1 MQLPPFG
8 SQIKSG
14 RRPDHSFLYPSMLSS
29 LPRSHG
35 ARPAVHFLGRSGV
48 GSPPLRSP
56 VCVPANQWLRQ
67 QSNAVFAVS
76 RAENVEQA
84 QHSSSCCNRRVDGNE
99 TGLGDARALESGVAI
114 FSARCKEGRG
124 FSGTI
129 GQEVRR
135 FVTLRRTST
144 AVRVGHAS
152 SRRGITVQSEG
163 GWPWLGRG
171 GNTPWR
177 QRKQQPRQG
186 VVHQRRAY
194 SSKDGFGGGQHFP
207 HSDQVCPR
215 SVVGLVWCALKLQQ
229 TVS

>member
-1 MQLPPFG
+1 
-8 SQIKSG
+8 
-14 RRPDHSFLYPSMLSS
+14 MLSS

-48 GSPPLRSP
+48 GSPRLRSP

-84 QHSSSCCNRRVDGNE
+84 QHSSCCNRRVDGNE
-99 TGLGDARALESGVAI
+99 TGLGAARALESGVAML
-114 FSARCKEGRG
+114 FSTRFKEGGRV
-124 FSGTI
+124 SVTI

-144 AVRVGHAS
+144 AAQVGHAS
-152 SRRGITVQSEG
+152 SRRGIAVQSDG
-163 GWPWLGRG
+163 GWPCLGRG
-171 GNTPWR
+171 GHTPWR

-186 VVHQRRAY
+186 VLQQRRAY
-194 SSKDGFGGGQHFP
+194 SSKDEFGGGQHFP
-207 HSDQVCPR
+207 HSDQVCVR
-215 SVVGLVWCALKLQQ
+215 
-229 TVS
+229 